1 LLYKTVEPGAPPNAG
16 FFVSS
21 LISRQPMAK
30 KFQDRDRLRKRK
42 LKKENALPFTKIN
55 YYIIAV
61 GIGLVVLGFIVMGEG
76 SVEGTLPLVVAPI
89 LLVIGYCVILP
100 IGILYKRKE
109 LEPETPS
116 VPREP
121 QAPTS

>member
-1 LLYKTVEPGAPPNAG
+1 
-16 FFVSS
+16 
-21 LISRQPMAK
+21 MAK

-42 LKKENALPFTKIN
+42 VKNETALPFTKNN

-109 LEPETPS
+109 LQPETPT
-116 VPREP
+116 VPRES
-121 QAPTS
+121 QAPAS

>member
-21 LISRQPMAK
+21 LTLRQVMAK
-30 KFQDRDRLRKRK
+30 KFQDKEKFRKKK
-42 LKKENALPFTKIN
+42 LKKETVLPFTKVN
-55 YYIIAV
+55 YYVIAV
-61 GIGLVVLGFIVMGEG
+61 GIGLVVLGFIAMAEG

-109 LEPETPS
+109 QQPETPA

>member
-1 LLYKTVEPGAPPNAG
+1 
-16 FFVSS
+16 
-21 LISRQPMAK
+21 MAK

-42 LKKENALPFTKIN
+42 LKKETSLPFTKTN

-61 GIGLVVLGFIVMGEG
+61 GIALVVLGFIVMGQG

-109 LEPETPS
+109 LQPETPT
-116 VPREP
+116 VLREP